1 MVSEAE
7 EVPHDE
13 LCDKVLEQYLKTSST
28 DFSSLI
34 PKAIEF
40 YKAHHVRRGERKI
53 IRTPGTL
60 MEALKEGWRFDPWL
74 NSRGGPIIVGE
85 QPYRGEHPALSAVDP
100 REPSIYWVLVKGTPE
115 QIEAIKPF
123 VELPEEEIDEGPEDV
138 MDPYGLR
145 TMFISYNAVDGAGDP
160 VKPPEG
166 YVVMHKDHI
175 YAKGTVYT
183 LPPKPTTSWA
193 LAIQL
198 ADLSPHLGVDEAHD
212 VITGILDRKKRGFRD

>member
-1 MVSEAE
+1 M
-7 EVPHDE
+7 
-13 LCDKVLEQYLKTSST
+13 
-28 DFSSLI
+28 
-34 PKAIEF
+34 
-40 YKAHHVRRGERKI
+40 
-53 IRTPGTL
+53 
-60 MEALKEGWRFDPWL
+60 FDPWL
-74 NSRGGPIIVGE
+74 NSRGGPIIVGD
-85 QPYRGEHPALSAVDP
+85 QPYKGEHPALSAVDP

-115 QIEAIKPF
+115 QIATLEPF
-123 VELPEEEIDEGPEDV
+123 VELPEDEEEEPAPGVE
-138 MDPYGLR
+138 PYGLR

-160 VKPPEG
+160 AKPPEG

-183 LPPKPTTSWA
+183 LPPKPTTPWA